1 MNESYWG
8 IRAKAE
14 LVSLLCHGETA
25 PTDNRRDK
33 ARKITA
39 WGKAGRALE
48 CAIRDSFAA
57 DINTD
62 ICIRYQC
69 RYLLETFQVIPTGPF
84 RPNGKE
90 QLMNPLGVASASP
103 SPFLATYRFH
113 REAVNKRI
121 NKQMRNSSALRRR
134 PWKKKKSAKFGTPL
148 QTSEQTKRNKVQP
161 HKTNRPANQQ
171 TRTQTSAGQGR
182 SCRCA
187 APRFITAQRR
197 SPARLALLAAW
208 GRSTM
213 VGSGV

>member
-134 PWKKKKSAKFGTPL
+134 PWKKKKKREIRDPPADFRTDKAKQSSA
-148 QTSEQTKRNKVQP
+148 S
-161 HKTNRPANQQ
+161 
-171 TRTQTSAGQGR
+171 
-182 SCRCA
+182 
-187 APRFITAQRR
+187 
-197 SPARLALLAAW
+197 
-208 GRSTM
+208 
-213 VGSGV
+213 

>member
-25 PTDNRRDK
+25 PNDNRRDK

-48 CAIRDSFAA
+48 CPIRDSFAA

-69 RYLLETFQVIPTGPF
+69 RYLLETFQVIRTGPF

-90 QLMNPLGVASASP
+90 QLTNPLGVASASP

-113 REAVNKRI
+113 REAVNKQTNEKLISTSATTLEKKKMREI
-121 NKQMRNSSALRRR
+121 RDPPADFRTDKAKQSSA
-134 PWKKKKSAKFGTPL
+134 S
-148 QTSEQTKRNKVQP
+148 
-161 HKTNRPANQQ
+161 
-171 TRTQTSAGQGR
+171 
-182 SCRCA
+182 
-187 APRFITAQRR
+187 
-197 SPARLALLAAW
+197 
-208 GRSTM
+208 
-213 VGSGV
+213 

>member
-69 RYLLETFQVIPTGPF
+69 RYLLETFQVIRTGPF

-90 QLMNPLGVASASP
+90 QLTNPLGVASASP

-134 PWKKKKSAKFGTPL
+134 PWKKKKKREIRDPPADFRTDKAKQSSA
-148 QTSEQTKRNKVQP
+148 S
-161 HKTNRPANQQ
+161 
-171 TRTQTSAGQGR
+171 
-182 SCRCA
+182 
-187 APRFITAQRR
+187 
-197 SPARLALLAAW
+197 
-208 GRSTM
+208 
-213 VGSGV
+213 